1 MKKLIKDC
9 VFTVENYEPGLPIE
23 ILQRKLCLEGNICKL
38 ASNEN
43 PLGPSPLALEAINK
57 SLSDGHLYPD
67 TICYELREKLSDLLG
82 IPKNCLKIGN
92 GTTELIYL
100 IGVAFL
106 DKGDTFIMS
115 ESSFIMGKIVAQI
128 MNANLKQI
136 PLKDFQ
142 HDLDSIWKAISHD
155 TKIVYLDNPM
165 NPIGSMTGRQDI
177 ERFME
182 RVPDDVIVVFD
193 EAYYE
198 YINSGDY
205 PDTLRYVKEGKNV
218 FVLRTFSKLF
228 GLAGLRVGYGVAH
241 KEFTR
246 ALKQVSP
253 PFSVNRLAQMGAIAA
268 LGDVDHIRKSIE
280 VNELGK
286 KFLYEKFKELSV
298 FYIPSETN
306 FVTLDVKTD
315 AVKIAE
321 ELQKEGVIIRPLT
334 MYGKPTF
341 LRVTVGTLEQNQ
353 KFIDAFR
360 PIFQRSK

>member
-1 MKKLIKDC
+1 MKKLVKDC

-23 ILQRKLCLEGNICKL
+23 ILQRKLNLKGDILKL

-43 PLGPSPLALEAINK
+43 PLGPSPLALEAIHK
-57 SLSDGHLYPD
+57 SLGEGHLYPD
-67 TICYELREKLSDLLG
+67 TSCYELRRKLSDLMG
-82 IPKNCLKIGN
+82 IPKDCLCVGN

-106 DKGDTFIMS
+106 DVGDTFIMS
-115 ESSFIMGKIVAQI
+115 EASFIMGKIVAQI
-128 MNANLKQI
+128 MNANLIQI

-142 HDLDSIWKAISHD
+142 HDLETIQKAVSFD

-165 NPIGSMTGRQDI
+165 NPIGSMKGRGDI

-182 RVPDDVIVVFD
+182 RVPNDVIVVFD

-198 YINSGDY
+198 YVNNGDY
-205 PDTLRYVKEGKNV
+205 PDTLQYINEGKNV
-218 FVLRTFSKLF
+218 IVLRTFSKLF
-228 GLAGLRVGYGVAH
+228 GLAGLRVGYCAAQ
-241 KEFTR
+241 KEFIK
-246 ALKQVSP
+246 ALKKVSP
-253 PFSVNRLAQMGAIAA
+253 PFSVNRLAQMGALAA
-268 LGDVDHIRKSIE
+268 LGDADHIQKTKDI
-280 VNELGK
+280 NESGK
-286 KFLYEKFKELSV
+286 AFLYQKLKDMSL

-306 FVTLDVKTD
+306 FVTFDVKTD
-315 AVKIAE
+315 AVQIAE

-353 KFIDAFR
+353 KFIEIFR
-360 PIFQRSK
+360 RLYSRI